1 MKIDNDFIALKKI
14 LKLFKRLMPFLAMN
28 EAYEVYG
35 YDEVADVLAM
45 GEG

>member
-1 MKIDNDFIALKKI
+1 
-14 LKLFKRLMPFLAMN
+14 MPFLAMN

-45 GEG
+45 GER